1 MNENEFTSAFMGHFF
16 TDGTNASEVRSDV
29 AQALNKYFGPSV
41 KRYSG
46 SQFED
51 LITDSDPFSLSAQ
64 DLIAVTTLSVSI
76 PARAAIWILSEDGC
90 NRISSI
96 LKEIPMGRDIWDPDV
111 QDVFLN
117 DGPVMELWR
126 TLGNANWPVSKAG
139 GGLGGFTKRSKI
151 LASKRP
157 RLIPILDR
165 VVRGSLPETK
175 NTWISIQRVLRNDFY
190 RTRLEKA
197 LENQNV
203 SENVSLLR
211 RIDAVIWINNEK
223 KFRRGR

>member
-1 MNENEFTSAFMGHFF
+1 MGHFF
-16 TDGTNASEVRSDV
+16 TDGTNALDVRPDV
-29 AQALNKYFGPSV
+29 AQALNKYFGPAG
-41 KRYSG
+41 KGYSG
-46 SQFED
+46 SQFEE
-51 LITDSDPFSLSAQ
+51 LIVDSDPFCISAK

-76 PARAAIWILSEDGC
+76 PARAAIWILSEDG
-90 NRISSI
+90 RKKIFSI
-96 LKEIPMGRDIWDPDV
+96 LKDIPVGRDIWDPDIK
-111 QDVFLN
+111 DVFLD

-126 TLGNANWPVSKAG
+126 TLGNANWPISKAG
-139 GGLGGFTKRSKI
+139 GGLGGSTKRSKI

-175 NTWISIQRVLRNDFY
+175 NTWISIQSVLGNDFY
-190 RTRLEKA
+190 RTKLEKA
-197 LENQNV
+197 LENPNV

-223 KFRRGR
+223 KFRKGN

>member
-1 MNENEFTSAFMGHFF
+1 VNENEFTSVFMGHFF
-16 TDGTNASEVRSDV
+16 TDGTNALDVRPDV
-29 AQALNKYFGPSV
+29 AQALDMYFGPPG

-51 LITDSDPFSLSAQ
+51 LILDSDPFCLSAQ

-76 PARAAIWILSEDGC
+76 PARAAIWILSEDGR
-90 NRISSI
+90 NKISSI

-111 QDVFLN
+111 RDIFLD

-126 TLGNANWPVSKAG
+126 TLGNANWPVFKPG
-139 GGLGGFTKRSKI
+139 GGLGGSTKRSKI

-223 KFRRGR
+223 KFRRG

>member
-1 MNENEFTSAFMGHFF
+1 VNENEFTSAFMGHFF

-29 AQALNKYFGPSV
+29 AQALNKYFGPSAN
-41 KRYSG
+41 RYSG

-76 PARAAIWILSEDGC
+76 PARAAIWILSEDGR
-90 NRISSI
+90 NKISSI

-111 QDVFLN
+111 RDIFLD

-126 TLGNANWPVSKAG
+126 TLENANWPVFKPG
-139 GGLGGFTKRSKI
+139 GGLGGSTKRSKI

-175 NTWISIQRVLRNDFY
+175 NTWISLQGVLRNDFY
-190 RTRLEKA
+190 RTKLEEA
-197 LENQNV
+197 LENPNV

-223 KFRRGR
+223 KFRKG